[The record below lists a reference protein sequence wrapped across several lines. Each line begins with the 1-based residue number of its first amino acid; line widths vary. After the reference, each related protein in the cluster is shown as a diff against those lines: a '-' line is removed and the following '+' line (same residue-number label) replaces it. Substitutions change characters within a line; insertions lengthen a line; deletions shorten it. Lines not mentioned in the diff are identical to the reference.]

1 MALMRWINMYKPALI
16 INQNSSE
23 QVKQILVV
31 DDHEAILASTSQA
44 LKVKYPQ
51 VEIVTALDARSAQ
64 NYFTAYQPELV
75 VLDLS
80 LPEQPNAIAH
90 REVGIHLLKS
100 LMQSTPA
107 PNIVVLTT
115 NVKLLVCLK
124 PLINSYEAGFA
135 AMDKSLPIEEM
146 LNLVDKALRGSIYLP
161 PEMRSRPEFDRKWIE
176 VLMLKFRA
184 GLTDKAIAQQ
194 MNLNERTVHNYW
206 LRLQD
211 ALGVYEE
218 AGKDSKDR
226 IELAARQIGLIN

>member
-1 MALMRWINMYKPALI
+1 MYKPALI
-16 INQNSSE
+16 ISQNSSE
-23 QVKQILVV
+23 LKQILVV

-64 NYFTAYQPELV
+64 NSFTTYQPELV

-80 LPEQPNAIAH
+80 LPKQPNAIAH

-107 PNIVVLTT
+107 PNIMVLST
-115 NVKLLVCLK
+115 NLKPLVCLK

-135 AMDKSLPIEEM
+135 AMDKSLLIKEM
-146 LNLVDKALRGSIYLP
+146 LKLIDLALRGSIYLP

-176 VLMLKFRA
+176 VLMLKFRV
-184 GLTDKAIAQQ
+184 GLTDKAIAEQ
-194 MNLNERTVHNYW
+194 MNLKERTVRNYW

-218 AGKDSKDR
+218 AGKDSKIQ